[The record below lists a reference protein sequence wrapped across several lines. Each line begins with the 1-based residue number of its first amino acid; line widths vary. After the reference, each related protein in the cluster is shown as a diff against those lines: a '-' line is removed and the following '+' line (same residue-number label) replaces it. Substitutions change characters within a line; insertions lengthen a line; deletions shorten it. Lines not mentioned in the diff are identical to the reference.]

1 MPAPHKINW
10 NDFVKRDAPRIY
22 RYFSAR
28 FTLETSDDLTQEVLM
43 RLVAKVESDQ
53 FSPAKGSLIRY
64 AFGIAHFVAQENL
77 KRRQNEVKKYSPE
90 IVLENLEDDQNLTQ
104 EDHFLKDEDFRKLK
118 LAITQLSSVEQD
130 IISLL
135 IDRDTSLL
143 DISNIVCLPLNTVKS
158 HIRRSKFKLKAILSG

>member
-1 MPAPHKINW
+1 MPAPLEINW

-53 FSPAKGSLIRY
+53 FSSAKGSLIQY

-77 KRRQNEVKKYSPE
+77 KRHQNEVKKYSPE
-90 IVLENLEDDQNLTQ
+90 IVLENLEDT
-104 EDHFLKDEDFRKLK
+104 LKRM
-118 LAITQLSSVEQD
+118 ALS
-130 IISLL
+130 
-135 IDRDTSLL
+135 
-143 DISNIVCLPLNTVKS
+143 
-158 HIRRSKFKLKAILSG
+158 